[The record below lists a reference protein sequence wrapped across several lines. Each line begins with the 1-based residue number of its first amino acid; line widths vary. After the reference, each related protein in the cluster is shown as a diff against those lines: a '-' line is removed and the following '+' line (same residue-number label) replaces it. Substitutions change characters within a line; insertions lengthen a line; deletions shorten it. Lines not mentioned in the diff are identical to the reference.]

1 MKKSLA
7 DKLQEEINRMDGRC
21 NQLLGYIQSYKENNN
36 FQQANE
42 CDIKYRQLKMVSQ
55 TLKKLLV

>member
-21 NQLLGYIQSYKENNN
+21 NQLLGYIQDYKKNNN

-55 TLKKLLV
+55 ALKKLLV

>member
-7 DKLQEEINRMDGRC
+7 EKLQEEIDRMDERC
-21 NQLLGYIQSYKENNN
+21 NQLLGYIQDYKKNNN
-36 FQQANE
+36 FQHANE

-55 TLKKLLV
+55 ALKTLLK